1 MKVRCLGNTQVEE
14 WCPGACLGDGVVDT
28 RDGGR
33 RVALETE
40 DGDSFWPDLGTCLR
54 VRWVEVW
61 ARSLTVMA

>member
-1 MKVRCLGNTQVEE
+1 MKVRWLGNIHIEE
-14 WCPGACLGDGVVDT
+14 WCPGARLGDGVVDT

-33 RVALETE
+33 RAALEAE
-40 DGDSFWPDLGTCLR
+40 DGDSFWPDLGTWLR